1 VIDVKFC
8 GLTRAADAAEAA
20 RLGAAYLGV
29 ILAGGPRLVTP
40 AHARVVL
47 DGAAGTAARRVGVF
61 GHVTADEVLAVA
73 DEARLDVVQLHGDPA
88 PEHVEALRGRFAGEV
103 WPVLRLGGTELPA
116 VAADL
121 WAVAGTLVLDSH
133 VAGALGGTGTALPW
147 EQLRDS
153 IAVRRGG
160 GRLVLAGGLG
170 PANVAAAIGALGPD
184 VVDVSSGVEL
194 APGIKD
200 AAAMAAFAY
209 AVASGIQ

>member
-1 VIDVKFC
+1 VTDIKFC
-8 GLTRAADAAEAA
+8 GLTRPADAAEAA

-47 DGAAGTAARRVGVF
+47 DGAVGTPARRVGVF
-61 GHVTADEVLAVA
+61 GHVSADEVLAVA
-73 DEARLDVVQLHGDPA
+73 EAAQLDVVQLHGDPTA
-88 PEHVEALRGRFAGEV
+88 EQVEALRGRFEGEV
-103 WPVLRLGGTELPA
+103 WPVLRLGGIDLPA
-116 VAADL
+116 VAVDL
-121 WAVAGTLVLDSH
+121 WSAAGTLVLDSH

-147 EQLRDS
+147 DRLRDA
-153 IAVRRGG
+153 IAARRGT
-160 GRLVLAGGLG
+160 GRLVLAGGLR
-170 PANVAAAIGALGPD
+170 PANVAAAIGALMPD

-209 AVASGIQ
+209 AVASPTQ